1 MIFLERSASMI
12 RETSTA
18 VSSDEEKDR
27 EGRFSTLLNKSLRV
41 FFRDALRITVNNPL
55 QAYSFLKTGIRQKRA
70 AHVRSIWKE
79 RGFHVP
85 PIAIFSITNRCNLH
99 CKGCYSWNLHRS
111 SGPEMSDEK
120 LKNVLDEAKELG
132 ISFFVIGGGEP
143 FVRREILD
151 LTKAFP
157 EIIFLIFTNG
167 LLIDGELIGKLKK
180 QKNVVPVISLEG
192 FEDDTDRRR
201 GEGVFKHLKRIIEK
215 LKSNRIFYSVSITLT
230 RYNFTT
236 VTDELFIKNLVD
248 LGCKLFFFVEYSPIQ
263 EGTRDWVLN
272 DEQRDIIMDLV
283 RSFRLKFSS
292 LFIAIPGD
300 EEEIGGCLSAG
311 RGFVHISADGN
322 VEPCPFAPYSD
333 SNLRDSSLKEALQSE
348 FLNTIRQN
356 HDQLRETEGGCAL
369 WVKRDW
375 VQSLLYTR

>member
-1 MIFLERSASMI
+1 MV

-18 VSSDEEKDR
+18 VSTDEKKNE
-27 EGRFSTLLNKSLRV
+27 EGRFNTLLNKSLRV
-41 FFRDALRITVNNPL
+41 FFRDALRITVKNPF
-55 QAYSFLKTGIRQKRA
+55 QAYSFLKTVIRQKRA
-70 AHVRSIWKE
+70 AHVRLKWKE
-79 RGFHVP
+79 QGFHVP

-111 SGPEMSDEK
+111 SSPEMSDEK
-120 LKNVLDEAKELG
+120 LKKVLDEAKELG

-143 FVRREILD
+143 FIRREILD

-167 LLIDGELIGKLKK
+167 LLFDGELIRKLKR

-192 FEDDTDRRR
+192 FEEDTDKRR
-201 GEGVFKHLKRIIEK
+201 GEGVFRHLKKIIEK
-215 LKSNRIFYSVSITLT
+215 LKSSRIFYSVSITLT
-230 RYNFTT
+230 RYNFGT
-236 VTDELFIKNLVD
+236 VTDEPFIKNLVD

-263 EGTRDWVLN
+263 EGTKDWVLSH
-272 DEQRDIIMDLV
+272 EQRESVMDLV
-283 RSFRLKFSS
+283 KSFRSKFSS
-292 LFIAIPGD
+292 LFIAVPGD

-333 SNLRDSSLKEALQSE
+333 SNLRDSSLKDALQSE
-348 FLNTIRQN
+348 FLKTIRNN
-356 HDQLRETEGGCAL
+356 HEQLRETEGGCAL
-369 WVKRDW
+369 WVKREW
-375 VQSLLYTR
+375 VRSLLSEG